1 MIMESTNEKRQF
13 EVAEIQLSYKS
24 KVNASLRPKI
34 SSSKDAEKILRETWD
49 SDKLE
54 LIEQFKIL
62 LINRAQRVLGIL
74 EVSQGGIAGTV
85 ADPKI
90 IFVSALKAAACGI
103 ILAHNHPSGNL
114 NASQADIDL
123 TRKLNEAGRFLEIQ
137 ILDHIII
144 TSEKYFSFAD
154 EGLL

>member
-1 MIMESTNEKRQF
+1 MIMESTNENKQF

-24 KVNASLRPKI
+24 KVKASLRPKI
-34 SSSKDAEKILRETWD
+34 SSSKDAEKILRGTWD

-54 LIEQFKIL
+54 LVEQFKIL
-62 LINRAQRVLGIL
+62 LVNRAHKVLGIL
-74 EVSQGGIAGTV
+74 EISQGGIAGTV

-103 ILAHNHPSGNL
+103 ILSHNHPSGNL

-123 TRKLNEAGRFLEIQ
+123 TKKLKEAGRFLEIQ

>member
-1 MIMESTNEKRQF
+1 M
-13 EVAEIQLSYKS
+13 V
-24 KVNASLRPKI
+24 
-34 SSSKDAEKILRETWD
+34 
-49 SDKLE
+49 
-54 LIEQFKIL
+54 EQFKIL
-62 LINRAQRVLGIL
+62 LVNRAHKVLEVL

-103 ILAHNHPSGNL
+103 ILSHNHPSGNL

-123 TRKLNEAGRFLEIQ
+123 TKKLKEAGRFLEIQ

>member
-24 KVNASLRPKI
+24 KVAASSRPKI
-34 SSSKDAEKILRETWD
+34 SSSKDAEKVLRETWD

-54 LIEQFKIL
+54 LVEQFKIL
-62 LINRAQRVLGIL
+62 LVNRAHKVLGIL

-123 TRKLNEAGRFLEIQ
+123 TKKLKEAGKFLEIQ

>member
-1 MIMESTNEKRQF
+1 MIMESTNENKQF

-24 KVNASLRPKI
+24 KVKASLRPKI

-54 LIEQFKIL
+54 LVEQFKIL
-62 LINRAQRVLGIL
+62 LVNRAHKVLGIF

-123 TRKLNEAGRFLEIQ
+123 TKKLKEAGRFLEIQ